1 MGRCQSLVPQ
11 GSVLDPLLFLIY
23 INDLPNGL
31 KSNVKLFAN
40 DTSLFSVIYNI
51 TESANVLNSDLSKT
65 DGWALQ
71 WKMSFYSDPTKQ
83 AQEIIHIQSQIL
95 TEI

>member
-1 MGRCQSLVPQ
+1 MGRCQSFVPQ

-65 DGWALQ
+65 DEWALQ

>member
-65 DGWALQ
+65 DEWALQ

-83 AQEIIHIQSQIL
+83 AQEIIHIQSQIP

>member
-65 DGWALQ
+65 DEWALQ

-95 TEI
+95 REI

>member
-65 DGWALQ
+65 DEWALQ
-71 WKMSFYSDPTKQ
+71 WKISFYSDPTKQ

-95 TEI
+95 TQI

>member
-65 DGWALQ
+65 DEWALQ

-83 AQEIIHIQSQIL
+83 AQEIIYIQSQIL

>member
-23 INDLPNGL
+23 INDFPNGL

-65 DGWALQ
+65 DERALQ

>member
-51 TESANVLNSDLSKT
+51 TESASVLNSDLSKT
-65 DGWALQ
+65 DEWALQ

>member
-65 DGWALQ
+65 DEWALQ

>member
-65 DGWALQ
+65 DEWALQ

-83 AQEIIHIQSQIL
+83 APEIIHIQSQIL

>member
-23 INDLPNGL
+23 INDLPTGL

-51 TESANVLNSDLSKT
+51 TESANILNSDLSKT
-65 DGWALQ
+65 DEWALQ